1 MALHLETEIARSDF
15 EALIQPL
22 LEETLIAIDRICE
35 DAKLT
40 VEDIDR
46 VILVGGSTRLPLV
59 QTMVAEHLGQLPI
72 ERVLPDLCVALGAA
86 IQAGVL
92 SGEAIDA
99 ILVDVC
105 PHSLNVATGM
115 ETQFGF
121 VPGFFSVIIPRNSV
135 VLISRSEIYVTAG
148 DNQSAVEV
156 EVFQGE
162 KIRAEENVP
171 LGSFIVK
178 DLPRRPA
185 GSIQIE
191 IHFDFEINGILGLS
205 TRVCYFLKNF
215 I

>member
-72 ERVLPDLCVALGAA
+72 ERVQPDLCVALGAA

-105 PHSLNVATGM
+105 PHSLDVATGM

-162 KIRAEENVP
+162 KIRADENVP

-191 IHFDFEINGILGLS
+191 IHFDF
-205 TRVCYFLKNF
+205 
-215 I
+215 